1 MDNFDLDNKNDLNN
15 ENIAPDTQHTEPV
28 EVAVDNMPSVQ
39 PVTPGAT
46 TSAAPAAQPEVQPAE
61 SGNTIPAA
69 PSAPQVSDTPF
80 APPAPQYVPQEQQYT
95 QPVQQYAPQQ
105 YVHKDMPAQQYVP
118 QQSQQSQQYIHK
130 DMPTGGGIPK
140 AGPQQSQQSYY
151 TENIKKTKTRK
162 IGIGQ
167 LILVAVLS
175 SVLGGGVVFAGM
187 TFLAPV
193 IQPAINDMFGIT
205 AQASNVAVS
214 GDNGIYKK
222 VEITQSSTP
231 VEAISEKVSPSI
243 VGIQV
248 TVKAQG
254 SGFFFD
260 IAQDGV
266 GEGSGIIIRED
277 GYILTNNHVI
287 ESALISNSNK
297 LSEGSKI
304 EVVLPNDTEKKY
316 TAQIVGRDSKT
327 DIAVLKIEG
336 KNLPAAELGDS
347 DKVKSGELAVAI
359 GNPGGID
366 YMGSVTSGIISGIN
380 RTIQMDNGQTLKLLQ
395 TDAAINPGNSGGAL
409 VNSQGQVIGVNT
421 VKIAASGYEGLGFA
435 IPINEANEIATSLI
449 EYKYVKGR
457 PQLGV
462 SIDQTFTEQDA
473 KRFNVPYGPLV
484 YEVMPFSAAYKAGI
498 HASDIIT
505 KIDGKTVTTFSEL
518 EAEKNTHKPG
528 DSIEIEVYRSGE
540 TLTLTVV
547 LDEENNSD

>member
-1 MDNFDLDNKNDLNN
+1 MDNFDPDNKNDLNN
-15 ENIAPDTQHTEPV
+15 ENIVQDTQHTEPV

-39 PVTPGAT
+39 PVTPE
-46 TSAAPAAQPEVQPAE
+46 AAVPAAQSAE
-61 SGNTIPAA
+61 SESLIPDA
-69 PSAPQVSDTPF
+69 PSAPQVSDTSI

-105 YVHKDMPAQQYVP
+105 YVHKDIPAQQYAP
-118 QQSQQSQQYIHK
+118 QQSQQYIHK

-162 IGIGQ
+162 IGVGH

-260 IAQDGV
+260 IARDGV

-287 ESALISNSNK
+287 EGALLSNSNK

-304 EVVLPNDTEKKY
+304 EVVLPSDTTKKY
-316 TAQIVGRDSKT
+316 TARIVGRDSKT
-327 DIAVLKIEG
+327 DIAVLKIEAR
-336 KNLPAAELGDS
+336 NLPAAELGDS

-366 YMGSVTSGIISGIN
+366 YMGSVTAGVISGIN

-449 EYKYVKGR
+449 EFKYVKGR

-518 EAEKNTHKPG
+518 EAVKNTHKPG
-528 DSIEIEVYRSGE
+528 DSVEIEVYRSGE
-540 TLTLTVV
+540 RLTLTVV